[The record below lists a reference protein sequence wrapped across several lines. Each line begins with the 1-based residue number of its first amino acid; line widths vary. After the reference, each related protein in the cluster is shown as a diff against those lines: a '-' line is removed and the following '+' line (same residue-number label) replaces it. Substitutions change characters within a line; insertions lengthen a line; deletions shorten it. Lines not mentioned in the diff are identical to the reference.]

1 MSALRKI
8 RDLIAHEPVVVRTAI
23 GLIVSLGLVW
33 GVDLTNVGEQV
44 AQTADILGALVAL
57 LGVAWARQGATPAA
71 TVVATREPSGA
82 LVAGPASD
90 QATGSLIDQNAPL
103 S

>member
-1 MSALRKI
+1 MRAVLLGLRE
-8 RDLIAHEPVVVRTAI
+8 LVAHEPVVVRTAI

-44 AQTADILGALVAL
+44 AQTADIVGALVAL
-57 LGVAWARQGATPAA
+57 LGVAWVRQGVTPAS

-82 LVAGPASD
+82 VVAGPASD
-90 QATGSLIDQNAPL
+90 EVTGSLIDPQHLA
-103 S
+103 

>member
-1 MSALRKI
+1 MSVVRKV

-44 AQTADILGALVAL
+44 AQTADLVGALVLL
-57 LGVAWARQGATPAA
+57 LGVAWARQGATPAVE
-71 TVVATREPSGA
+71 VVVTQEPSGA
-82 LVAGPASD
+82 LVAGPASA
-90 QATGSLIDQNAPL
+90 QTTGSLIDETRPL

>member
-1 MSALRKI
+1 MSVLRKI

-23 GLIVSLGLVW
+23 GLVVSLGLVW

-44 AQTADILGALVAL
+44 AQSADIVGALVL
-57 LGVAWARQGATPAA
+57 LISVAWARQGSTPAA
-71 TVVATREPSGA
+71 TVVVTQEPSGA
-82 LVAGPASD
+82 LVAGPASV
-90 QATGSLIDQNAPL
+90 QTTGSLIDENAPL